1 MKEQDLANKCI
12 GQVKKIHGAN
22 TDSQVVAHQGASLFY
37 NTPSQ
42 FPKDNPLKK
51 GTSRETV
58 SRNISEMVRSG
69 HLQKQAVAA
78 SLSQARAS
86 GARRYGRPRTNA
98 ERRKR
103 HKARFG
109 SSKLPPRGTGLGR

>member
-1 MKEQDLANKCI
+1 MKEKSLADKQI
-12 GQVKKIHGAN
+12 AQVKKIHGAN
-22 TDSQVVAHQGASLFY
+22 TDSMVVAHQGASAFL

-58 SRNISEMVRSG
+58 SSNISEMRASG
-69 HLQKQAVAA
+69 YPQKQAVAA
-78 SLSQARAS
+78 SLSQARSS
-86 GARRYGRPRTNA
+86 GARRFGRPRTNA
-98 ERRKR
+98 ERRVR
-103 HKARFG
+103 HKARYG